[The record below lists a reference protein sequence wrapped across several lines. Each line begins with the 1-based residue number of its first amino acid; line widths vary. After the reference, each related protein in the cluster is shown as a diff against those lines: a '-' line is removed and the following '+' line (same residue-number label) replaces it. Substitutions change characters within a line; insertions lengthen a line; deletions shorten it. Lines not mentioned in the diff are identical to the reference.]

1 MLLLWVHSSLI
12 NSFLSFPGYRKTN
25 PSILQLENKPPTL
38 GMSFKVQL
46 IQYMSFYRAFPDD
59 TKTGGCFLCYTHNT
73 VLCTYSY
80 YNMHQPGYLCIFSY
94 TGLRSKGQR
103 PSYSCLYPLNAKQ
116 ATRHK
121 VTTGMF
127 AEWIPFSN
135 GWFHI
140 SFVSRSPKA
149 LS

>member
-25 PSILQLENKPPTL
+25 PSRLQFENKPPTL

-46 IQYMSFYRAFPDD
+46 IHYAPFYRAFPEH
-59 TKTGGCFLCYTHNT
+59 TKADGCFLCYAYNT
-73 VLCTYSY
+73 ALCTCSY
-80 YNMHQPGYLCIFSY
+80 YNIHQPAYLYIFSY
-94 TGLRSKGQR
+94 TGLRSRGQR
-103 PSYSCLYPLNAKQ
+103 PSYSVCILNAKQ

-121 VTTGMF
+121 VSTGCLLNGWF
-127 AEWIPFSN
+127 PFSN
-135 GWFHI
+135 GWFPHFI
-140 SFVSRSPKA
+140 CFTFPKA